1 MVALAAGLMAGASE
15 ARGAEPARS
24 ERRVAVAGGAL
35 NVVVLTPADGGE
47 GRATLLLLHG
57 ASGNLRDMEM
67 AIGRR
72 LGAHRRVVL
81 VDRPGHG
88 GSDRLGGR
96 EMAGL
101 GAQGD
106 AIMAALDRLGVG
118 RVVAVGHSWSGGLA
132 ARLALDHPGRVSGLV
147 TLSGATHPWPGGV
160 AFYNRVA
167 AAPVVGPLFSILI
180 APPVGRLLFKGA
192 VASTFA
198 PQAMPADYLARARA
212 HTILRPAEFRA
223 NAQDLADLKANLAAQ
238 APRYGA
244 IRAPTLVVTADE
256 DHIVSP
262 EIHSKAFAR
271 AVPGA
276 RLVTLNG
283 AGHMPHWTAT
293 NRVVARIEALA
304 ARVER
309 K

>member
-1 MVALAAGLMAGASE
+1 MAGAGVSE
-15 ARGAEPARS
+15 ARGAEPARA
-24 ERRVAVAGGAL
+24 ERRITVAGGAL
-35 NVVVLTPADGGE
+35 NVVVLTPADGGK

-57 ASGNLRDMEM
+57 ASGNLRDMEL

-72 LGAHRRVVL
+72 LAVRRRVVL

-106 AIMAALDRLGVG
+106 AVLAALDGLGVR

-132 ARLALDHPGRVSGLV
+132 ARLALDHPERVSGLV
-147 TLSGATHPWPGGV
+147 TLAGATHPWPGGV

-167 AAPVVGPLFSILI
+167 AAPVVGPLFSTLI
-180 APPVGRLLFKGA
+180 APPVGRLLFKAA

-198 PQAMPADYLARARA
+198 PKTMPPDYLALASSR
-212 HTILRPAEFRA
+212 TILRPAEFRA

-244 IRAPTLVVTADE
+244 IRAPTLVMTADA

-262 EIHSKAFAR
+262 DIHSQAFAR

-276 RLVTLNG
+276 TLVTLPG

-293 NRVVARIEALA
+293 EKVVAGIEALA

-309 K
+309 N